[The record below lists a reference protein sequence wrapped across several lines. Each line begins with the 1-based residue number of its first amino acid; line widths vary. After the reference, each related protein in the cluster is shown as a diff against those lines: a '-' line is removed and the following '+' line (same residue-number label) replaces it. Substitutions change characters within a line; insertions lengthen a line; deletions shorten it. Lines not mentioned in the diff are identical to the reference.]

1 MENKYY
7 SYPEIV
13 NWGNPTVDALDFQ
26 SGVVSL
32 AKQKKWVAPYYDL
45 EQMMH
50 TITGERMMIA
60 AELEK
65 KYTDI
70 RDQELKEFWEAKGL
84 EYTVHTTQVEDWLSF
99 VPKSALEGKEKL
111 PVMCAFR
118 AACVFA
124 QSFYYDLALIAAQ
137 GEMILLIFSTEDTD
151 ENELWLDI
159 LEEAKSIYPIDE
171 TRVYLTGH
179 SHYGEFALEFMRRHH
194 EIIAAVA
201 QQGDRAG
208 LAPYFT
214 DDAGMEKMHTFD
226 CPVNIVTGMAEVSQ
240 HFPLNTEA
248 PAYDAWDEARKKRMP
263 GTLEERI
270 TSWQRRLYGSRCEN
284 VTAEQMIAVR
294 TSRNKAERSLGF
306 PCDKARTLWMDG
318 VELYVGDFKNVD
330 GRYHLQVV
338 AIENLSHTTCKPMH
352 LMSWTFVRRFARDLE
367 NDKVIELYE

>member
-7 SYPEIV
+7 SYPEIT
-13 NWGNPTVDALDFQ
+13 NWGDPTVDAPDFR

-32 AKQKKWVAPYYDL
+32 AKEQKWVAPYYNL

-50 TITGERMMIA
+50 TITGESMMIA

-70 RDQELKEFWEAKGL
+70 RDQGLKDFWNNKGL
-84 EYTVHTTQVEDWLSF
+84 QYEVHNTKGEDWLSF
-99 VPKSALEGKEKL
+99 VPKSALEGNEKL

-124 QSFYYDLALIAAQ
+124 QSFYYDMAMIAAQ
-137 GEMILLIFSTEDTD
+137 GEMILLIFSTEDQD

-159 LEEAKSIYPIDE
+159 LKEAENIYPIDN

-201 QQGDRAG
+201 QQGDRPG
-208 LAPYFT
+208 LVPHFS
-214 DDAGMEKMHTFD
+214 DDAAMEKMHTFD
-226 CPVNIVTGMAEVSQ
+226 CPVSIASGTAEMTQ
-240 HFPLNTEA
+240 HFPLNTPA
-248 PAYDAWDEARKKRMP
+248 PRYDAWNERLRAVMP
-263 GTLEERI
+263 GTLAQRVS
-270 TSWQRRLYGSRCEN
+270 SWQRRLYGSRCET
-284 VTAEQMIAVR
+284 VTEEEMLACAD
-294 TSRNKAERSLGF
+294 SPNKALRVLGF
-306 PCDKARTLWMDG
+306 PCDNAYTLWIDG
-318 VELYVGDFKNVD
+318 VEVYVGDIKNVD

-338 AIENLSHTTCKPMH
+338 AVENLSHTTCKAQH

-367 NDKVIELYE
+367 NDLVVELYE